1 MKDQSKTEI
10 KVGIMVI
17 VGTLVFLWVLGWA
30 KNFSFTAADVY
41 LNIKFPTVAGLEP
54 GDPVTVNGVR
64 KGSVENFKIESE
76 DVIVTVKL
84 DSDVELKKDAV
95 FTVTM
100 LDLMGGKKI
109 NISPGKGP
117 EPIDFNQVQQGE
129 FQADIPMVLS
139 ILGNVQKDLNTI
151 IKDVK
156 VTLTSLNN
164 YLTDRELNENIK
176 TSAANLKEL
185 SAKMNLLVEQNQDEL
200 KKITSNTVV
209 ITNDA
214 KEMLQNNKESIQRSV
229 ADLQSVLGR
238 SDSLLIKLNGL
249 ADETTNRKNNLGKF
263 LYDEDLFNNLNG
275 SLKDVKELT
284 KIIIEQLKGKGLNVD
299 ANVDLF

>member
-95 FTVTM
+95 FAVTM

-229 ADLQSVLGR
+229 TDLQSVLGR
-238 SDSLLIKLNGL
+238 SDSLLIKLNAL